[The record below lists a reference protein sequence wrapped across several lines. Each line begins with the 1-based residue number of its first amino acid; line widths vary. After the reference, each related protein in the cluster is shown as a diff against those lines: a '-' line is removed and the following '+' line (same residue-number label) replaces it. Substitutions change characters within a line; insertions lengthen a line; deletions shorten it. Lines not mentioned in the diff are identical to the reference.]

1 MIIFIDIHEFGSGTS
16 RTPYISVNSIWY
28 TFNLVHHPFH
38 IQAISYTAISY
49 PIHYVYCNPVY
60 YTMGV
65 ESMFRDHSKNSVKF
79 GLKSELN

>member
-1 MIIFIDIHEFGSGTS
+1 MHIGVYSCRVVIHGSGTS

-60 YTMGV
+60 YTIPYTI
-65 ESMFRDHSKNSVKF
+65 
-79 GLKSELN
+79 